1 MCGIN
6 GIVSVGGKETRQNCL
21 EKMNVK
27 LKHRGPDD
35 DGTFSD
41 DYISLGQTR
50 LSIIDLSSAGHQ
62 PMHSEDGK
70 YSIVFNGEI
79 YNYLEVKKYLITQNF
94 PINFKTKTDTEVLLY
109 AYIYLKEKC
118 LELLNGMFAFC
129 IYNQVTKDIF
139 IARDRLGIKPF
150 YYAFD
155 STKFVF
161 SSETRPIL
169 ESKLFNFNLDT
180 DSLVDYIRYQTVHA
194 PNTII
199 EQIKMLPT
207 GHFVTFNANAIN
219 PIFTEY
225 WSITKNRKINNAIN
239 YNEAKE
245 ITKEKLSQSV
255 KRRLVAD
262 VPFGAFLS
270 GGIDSSAIVALMS
283 KENNSQVSTFSVT
296 FEEEEYSEAPYA
308 RRIAE
313 KYNTKHNEI
322 KLNAND
328 FLNEVPNALNAMDH
342 PSGDGPN
349 TYVVSK
355 ATKNAGIT
363 MALSGLGGDEVFAGY
378 DCFKRAFSFEKNNW
392 IKNIP
397 TPIRK
402 TLAKFYLM
410 QKQGVQSEKI
420 AEILGSKEFSLATF
434 YASTRKMFVEENVK
448 KIISFPIHQDNFV
461 EKLFNS
467 NLKNF
472 DSKNELISQISFA
485 EISTYMQNVLLR
497 DTDQMS
503 MAVALEVRVP
513 FLDYELVEFVTGL
526 NDTIKFPHSPK
537 KLLVDSLGDLL
548 PPEIVNRPKM
558 GFTFPWKNWLK
569 KEMKEFAEHH
579 IEQLSKR
586 TQFNEKEI
594 KNLWNRFLNNDTTVT
609 WSRIWYLLVLNNWL
623 EQNNL
628 N

>member
-1 MCGIN
+1 
-6 GIVSVGGKETRQNCL
+6 
-21 EKMNVK
+21 MNVK

-41 DYISLGQTR
+41 NYISLGQTR

-62 PMHSEDGK
+62 PMHSEDGN

-79 YNYLEVKKYLITQNF
+79 YNFQEVKKYLVDQNF

-118 LELLNGMFAFC
+118 LALLNGMFAFC
-129 IYNQVTKDIF
+129 IYNHQTKDIF
-139 IARDRLGIKPF
+139 IARDRLGIKPL

-161 SSETRPIL
+161 SSETRSIL
-169 ESKLFNFNLDT
+169 ESKLFSFNLDSN
-180 DSLVDYIRYQTVHA
+180 SLVDYIRYQTVHA
-194 PNTII
+194 PHTII

-207 GHFVTFNANAIN
+207 GHYVTFNADNIK

-225 WSITKNRKINNAIN
+225 WSITKNRKVNSNIT
-239 YNEAKE
+239 YSQAKE
-245 ITKEKLSQSV
+245 ITREKLSQSV

-283 KENNSQVSTFSVT
+283 KENNAQVNTFSVT
-296 FEEEEYSEAPYA
+296 FEEEEFSEAPYA
-308 RRIAE
+308 RMIAE
-313 KYNTKHNEI
+313 KYQTKHTEI

-328 FLNEVPNALNAMDH
+328 FLKEVPNALNAMDH

-363 MALSGLGGDEVFAGY
+363 MALSGLGGDEIFAGY
-378 DCFKRAFSFEKNNW
+378 DVFKRAFSFKKNNW

-410 QKQGVQSEKI
+410 QKQGVQAEKI
-420 AEILGSKEFSLATF
+420 AEILGSNDFSLATF
-434 YASTRKMFVEENVK
+434 YASSRKMFVEDKVK
-448 KIISFPIHQDNFV
+448 KIISFPIQQDNFV

-472 DSKNELISQISFA
+472 NSTNELISQISFA

-526 NDTIKFPHSPK
+526 NDEIKFPHTPK

-569 KEMKEFAEHH
+569 NEMKEFAEHH
-579 IEQLSKR
+579 IEQLGKR
-586 TQFNEKEI
+586 NQFNELEI
-594 KNLWNRFLNNDTTVT
+594 KLLWKNFLNDDSSVT

>member
-1 MCGIN
+1 
-6 GIVSVGGKETRQNCL
+6 
-21 EKMNVK
+21 
-27 LKHRGPDD
+27 
-35 DGTFSD
+35 
-41 DYISLGQTR
+41 
-50 LSIIDLSSAGHQ
+50 
-62 PMHSEDGK
+62 
-70 YSIVFNGEI
+70 
-79 YNYLEVKKYLITQNF
+79 
-94 PINFKTKTDTEVLLY
+94 
-109 AYIYLKEKC
+109 
-118 LELLNGMFAFC
+118 
-129 IYNQVTKDIF
+129 
-139 IARDRLGIKPF
+139 LGIKPL
-150 YYAFD
+150 YYAFN

-161 SSETRPIL
+161 SSETRSIL
-169 ESKLFNFNLDT
+169 ESKLFNFNLDSN
-180 DSLVDYIRYQTVHA
+180 SLVDYIRYQTVHA
-194 PNTII
+194 PHTII

-207 GHFVTFNANAIN
+207 GHYVTFNADNIK

-225 WSITKNRKINNAIN
+225 WSITKNRKVNSNIA
-239 YNEAKE
+239 YSQAKE
-245 ITKEKLSQSV
+245 ITREKLSQSV

-283 KENNSQVSTFSVT
+283 KENNAQVNTFSVT
-296 FEEEEYSEAPYA
+296 FEEEEFSEAPYA
-308 RRIAE
+308 RMIAE
-313 KYNTKHNEI
+313 KYQTKHTEI

-328 FLNEVPNALNAMDH
+328 FLKEVPNALNAMDH

-363 MALSGLGGDEVFAGY
+363 MALSGLGGDEIFAGY
-378 DCFKRAFSFEKNNW
+378 DVFKRAFSFKKNNW

-410 QKQGVQSEKI
+410 QRQGVQAEKI
-420 AEILGSKEFSLATF
+420 AEILGSNDFSLATF
-434 YASTRKMFVEENVK
+434 YASSRKMFVEDKVK
-448 KIISFPIHQDNFV
+448 KIISFPIQQDNFV

-472 DSKNELISQISFA
+472 NSTNELISQISFA

-526 NDTIKFPHSPK
+526 NDEIKFPHTPK

-569 KEMKEFAEHH
+569 NEMKEFAEHH
-579 IEQLSKR
+579 IEQLGKR
-586 TQFNEKEI
+586 NQFNELEI
-594 KNLWNRFLNNDTTVT
+594 KLLWKNFLNDDSSVT

>member
-6 GIVSVGGKETRQNCL
+6 GIISIGEKESRQKCL
-21 EKMNVK
+21 EKMNQK

-35 DGTFSD
+35 DGTYSD

-62 PMHSEDGK
+62 PMHSEDGN

-79 YNYLEVKKYLITQNF
+79 YNYLELKNYLIDQNF
-94 PINFKTKTDTEVLLY
+94 PINFKTKTDTEILLY

-118 LELLNGMFAFC
+118 LEHLNGMFAFC
-129 IYNQVTKDIF
+129 IYNHQTKEVF
-139 IARDRLGIKPF
+139 IARDRLGIKPL
-150 YYAFD
+150 YYAFND
-155 STKFVF
+155 RKLIF
-161 SSETRPIL
+161 SSEIRSIL
-169 ESKLFNFNLDT
+169 ESKLFAFNLDT

-199 EQIKMLPT
+199 EQIKMLET
-207 GHFVTFNANAIN
+207 GHYIKFNINNIN
-219 PIFTEY
+219 PVFTEY
-225 WSITKNRKINNAIN
+225 WSIIKNRKINNTIT

-245 ITKEKLSQSV
+245 ITKEKLSQAV
-255 KRRLVAD
+255 KKRLVAD

-283 KENNSQVSTFSVT
+283 KENNAQVNTFSIT

-308 RRIAE
+308 RMIAE
-313 KYNTKHNEI
+313 KYNTKHHEI
-322 KLNAND
+322 KLNVND
-328 FLNEVPNALNAMDH
+328 FLKEVPNALSSMDH

-378 DCFKRAFSFEKNNW
+378 DVFKRAFSFNKTNW
-392 IKNIP
+392 IKYIP

-410 QKQGVQSEKI
+410 QRQGVQAEKI
-420 AEILGSKEFSLATF
+420 AEILGAKDFSLATF

-448 KIISFPIHQDNFV
+448 RIFSFPVHQDNYV
-461 EKLFNS
+461 EKLFNT

-526 NDTIKFPHSPK
+526 NDNIKFPHTPK
-537 KLLVDSLGDLL
+537 KLLVDCLGDLL
-548 PPEIVNRPKM
+548 PSEIVNRPKM

-579 IEQLSKR
+579 IEKLSKR
-586 TQFNEKEI
+586 SQFNENEI
-594 KNLWNRFLNNDTTVT
+594 KLLWNKFLNDDSTVT

>member
-6 GIVSVGGKETRQNCL
+6 GIVSVGGKETRHNCL

-270 GGIDSSAIVALMS
+270 GGIDSSTIVALMS

-308 RRIAE
+308 RMIAE

-328 FLNEVPNALNAMDH
+328 FLKEVPNALNAMDH

-378 DCFKRAFSFEKNNW
+378 DVFKRAFSFEKNNW

-402 TLAKFYLM
+402 TLAKFYLK
-410 QKQGVQSEKI
+410 QKQGAQAEKI

-472 DSKNELISQISFA
+472 NSTYELISQISFA
-485 EISTYMQNVLLR
+485 EMSTYMQNVLLR

-569 KEMKEFAEHH
+569 HEMKEFATHH
-579 IEQLSKR
+579 IEQLGKR
-586 TQFNEKEI
+586 NQFNEIEI
-594 KNLWNRFLNNDTTVT
+594 KQLWNRFLNDDSTVT